1 MDYLFFQ
8 NKYFGQLLSIR
19 CVSTH
24 RSLGVQFPLSF
35 FLTLLSKR
43 IFIGI
48 SPLTRSPLCAHIL
61 IMAALSL
68 SRSVTWW
75 LVRAGEIFAGTQPTA
90 ALRNPACA
98 ASLCLSE
105 AVHFVKMASGSWT
118 PGAET
123 EQCFMM
129 SMANNLIWFWG
140 PVQCHCLISKSYRFS
155 QKSSFL

>member
-1 MDYLFFQ
+1 MVCEKNIYRHHATNTVSSVCPHPDH
-8 NKYFGQLLSIR
+8 GSTLS
-19 CVSTH
+19 
-24 RSLGVQFPLSF
+24 
-35 FLTLLSKR
+35 
-43 IFIGI
+43 
-48 SPLTRSPLCAHIL
+48 
-61 IMAALSL
+61 LSL

-105 AVHFVKMASGSWT
+105 EVHFVKMASGSWT

-123 EQCFMM
+123 KQCFMM
-129 SMANNLIWFWG
+129 SMTNNLIWFWG